1 MSTISPLS
9 GQNNSTNSSTGAVQ
23 REQSVTQANT
33 VKASSENTNTTEV
46 ANENAQLTVQE
57 VEQTVESLNNAMT
70 LLERGINFE
79 IDRDHERTIIK
90 VVDRENDTVIKQIPS
105 EDLLKLI
112 DHMQEMQALLF
123 EERA

>member
-9 GQNNSTNSSTGAVQ
+9 GQSNSANSSTGAVQ

-33 VKASSENTNTTEV
+33 VKASSENTNATEV